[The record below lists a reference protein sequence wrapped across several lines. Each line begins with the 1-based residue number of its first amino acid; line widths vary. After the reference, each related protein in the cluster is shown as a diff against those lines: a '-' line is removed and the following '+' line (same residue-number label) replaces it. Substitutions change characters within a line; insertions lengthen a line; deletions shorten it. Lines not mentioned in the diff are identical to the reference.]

1 MTMTEIAK
9 EMMGKYPKQ
18 FEELAS
24 KLKKDDE
31 YKLPKVLQDKLDSIK
46 NTPLDELK
54 IDNKMKDSIAALET
68 GDIQSDEV
76 NIEIVEAIYSVDEI
90 QNLLDTDCKLKDVA
104 EFGARV
110 INKVFSFKDD
120 KEELKEIPSHKNLK
134 PLAYLEKKELRKI
147 VNKLRSLLTG
157 ANLYTEENLNKL
169 QEVNKEVKEYVLR
182 KCSYLDLD
190 SMSQWEKNLLVEKVK
205 ANATG
210 NYEPQMGK
218 N

>member
-1 MTMTEIAK
+1 MTEITK
-9 EMMGKYPKQ
+9 EMMEKYPKQ

-31 YKLPKVLQDKLDSIK
+31 YKLPKVLQEKLDSIK

-54 IDNKMKDSIAALET
+54 IDKKMKDSIAALET
-68 GDIQSDEV
+68 GEIQSDEV

-110 INKVFSFKDD
+110 INKIFPFRDE
-120 KEELKEIPSHKNLK
+120 KEELKEVSSHKNLK

-147 VNKLRSLLTG
+147 VNKLRNLFTG
-157 ANLYTEENLNKL
+157 ANPYTPENLEKL
-169 QEVNKEVKEYVLR
+169 QEITKEVEAYVLR

-190 SMSQWEKNLLVEKVK
+190 SMTKWEKDLLIEKVK